1 MRLQTLRAAAELAP
15 LTLVLLAWI
24 LLAGALLL
32 LAGLRLPATL
42 LAGLLTRV
50 LVLLA
55 RIRILT
61 AHSEFSFFAS
71 YAAGDNQP
79 AWHWLQGNSGS
90 AGQIAWR

>member
-1 MRLQTLRAAAELAP
+1 
-15 LTLVLLAWI
+15 LVLLAWV

-32 LAGLRLPATL
+32 LAGLRLPAAL

-61 AHSEFSFFAS
+61 AHSEFSFLLRTQLEITSQHGIGCKGTAVPP
-71 YAAGDNQP
+71 ARLRGD
-79 AWHWLQGNSGS
+79 SVS
-90 AGQIAWR
+90 